1 MQSFIAQHCFDAV
14 FNIKILPDGS
24 YTIPHSDEYMDTL
37 KECRLVELKLVC
49 EALGIKSKGK
59 KNEIIEKIDRLIQNS
74 DKHLETTRLSSL
86 CFIIRALMSAGLG
99 ARKSCEE
106 YFKTMIPSARD
117 LQNVINALQSTA
129 PMKIIVFLATVYYN
143 AHTRPFNIDNIVMY
157 GNLTFL
163 EQAKVQ
169 HLRLFR
175 YGFFKNYSSQ
185 CKQYSYFK
193 EDSPS
198 FAAFRIPSLS
208 HIYANT
214 NVSEQSYI
222 EPLPYLQ
229 LDPSINT
236 HMYANSLVP
245 LSYDDKHYM
254 RQQRNETQAPQVWGS
269 LPSHSVSLPTSANIL
284 QKPNS
289 SPYQSPDTKKM
300 MDEYKFVQSYFF
312 MNARLL
318 KQGILPKTGYKTTTL
333 LKFQLTE
340 SDIQRIT
347 ASSLSKGYSYD
358 VLLYCGSFTNTIQP
372 REFVKFPSP
381 IEIKINN
388 VHITDYIRGIKDK
401 PETAQAARL
410 TDNLILDTQKE
421 NVVQITF
428 IRTLTPYVCKV
439 YLAKSFDG
447 LQLFKKSISIKEHI
461 PKNVTIRKVQEI
473 LQEDDDEL
481 QMETM
486 KMSLQCP
493 ISYMKMKH
501 PIRSLACHHI
511 QCFDAQWFLEAQKQ
525 VPIWEC
531 PVCQKKV
538 NIMDLRLCDYTM
550 EILENCKNEYDDQ
563 VEITKA
569 GTYKYIEGE
578 KDLSESEEDEPNPS
592 RSNTVDSYK
601 FQPTKKN
608 ELEPEVI
615 NLISDDEEVPST
627 ITDTP
632 MYTLPPTA
640 LISAPVLPTAE
651 SEEHI
656 GNVADEDEEMPSLR
670 NDGRDLTMTLA
681 KHHLLP
687 ELNSQVTPTGNP
699 SSSTEPSCGLMPQKR
714 RASIQQQPDDFVD
727 LTSD

>member
-1 MQSFIAQHCFDAV
+1 MQSFDQEHCFDV
-14 FNIKILPDGS
+14 IFNMKILPDGS
-24 YTIPHSDEYMDTL
+24 FTIPHSNEYMNML
-37 KECRLVELKLVC
+37 KQCRLSELKMVC

-74 DKHLETTRLSSL
+74 HNHLETTRLSSL
-86 CFIIRALMSAGLG
+86 CFIIRALMNAALG
-99 ARKSCEE
+99 AKKFSEV

-117 LQNVINALQSTA
+117 LQNVINALQTTTSI
-129 PMKIIVFLATVYYN
+129 KIIVFLATLYYN
-143 AHTRPFNIDNIVMY
+143 AYTRPFNIDNIPMY

-163 EQAKVQ
+163 EQAKIQ

-175 YGFFKNYSSQ
+175 YGFFRNYSRQ

-198 FAAFRIPSLS
+198 FAVFRIGSLH
-208 HIYANT
+208 HIHANS
-214 NVSEQSYI
+214 NVPEQIYI
-222 EPLPYLQ
+222 EPVPHLQ

-236 HMYANSLVP
+236 PKFTDTFVP
-245 LSYDDKHYM
+245 LTYDDKQYM
-254 RQQRNETQAPQVWGS
+254 REQRNERQVSQVWGGQ
-269 LPSHSVSLPTSANIL
+269 PSYTANIQTDNNIL
-284 QKPNS
+284 QKPTS
-289 SPYQSPDTKKM
+289 SPYESPDTKKM

-312 MNARLL
+312 MNSRLL

-340 SDIQRIT
+340 PDIQRIK

-372 REFVKFPSP
+372 REFLKFPSP

-410 TDNLILDTQKE
+410 TDNLILDPQKE

-493 ISYMKMKH
+493 ISYMKMKY

-525 VPIWEC
+525 VPLWEC

-569 GTYKYIEGE
+569 GSYKYIEGE
-578 KDLSESEEDEPNPS
+578 RDMSDSEEDEPNAS
-592 RSNTVDSYK
+592 KSNTVDSYE
-601 FQPTKKN
+601 FQTTKKN

-615 NLISDDEEVPST
+615 NLISDDEEVPN
-627 ITDTP
+627 ITTNPPLITLTP
-632 MYTLPPTA
+632 IAPMTV
-640 LISAPVLPTAE
+640 PVLSTAE
-651 SEEHI
+651 SDEHI
-656 GNVADEDEEMPSLR
+656 GNVADDDEMPSLR

-687 ELNSQVTPTGNP
+687 QLNSQLTPTENA
-699 SSSTEPSCGLMPQKR
+699 SSSVEPTHSLMPQKR
-714 RASIQQQPDDFVD
+714 KASIHQQPDDFVD

>member
-1 MQSFIAQHCFDAV
+1 MQSFIDEHCFDV
-14 FNIKILPDGS
+14 IFNIKILPNGL
-24 YTIPHSDEYMDTL
+24 YTIPHTNEYIEML
-37 KECRLVELKLVC
+37 QSCRIAELKLVC
-49 EALGIKSKGK
+49 EALGIKCKGK

-74 DKHLETTRLSSL
+74 DKHLETTKLSSL
-86 CFIIRALMSAGLG
+86 CFIIRALMNAALG
-99 ARKSCEE
+99 AKKSSEE
-106 YFKTMIPSARD
+106 YFQTMIPSARD
-117 LQNVINALQSTA
+117 LQNVMNALQSTTSV
-129 PMKIIVFLATVYYN
+129 KIIVFLATVYYN
-143 AHTRPFNIDNIVMY
+143 AHTRPFNIDNIAMY

-163 EQAKVQ
+163 EQAKIQ

-175 YGFFKNYSSQ
+175 YGFFRNYSRQ

-198 FAAFRIPSLS
+198 FAAFRIESLN

-229 LDPSINT
+229 LDPTINT
-236 HMYANSLVP
+236 HKYSNTFVP
-245 LSYDDKHYM
+245 LSNDDKQFM
-254 RQQRNETQAPQVWGS
+254 RQQRNETQVSQVWGGH
-269 LPSHSVSLPTSANIL
+269 PSFNINMLTNANTL
-284 QKPNS
+284 QKSNS

-300 MDEYKFVQSYFF
+300 MDEYKFIQSYFF
-312 MNARLL
+312 MNSRLL

-340 SDIQRIT
+340 PDIQRIK
-347 ASSLSKGYSYD
+347 ASSISKGYSYD

-410 TDNLILDTQKE
+410 TDNLILHPQKE

-493 ISYMKMKH
+493 ISYMKMKY
-501 PIRSLACHHI
+501 PIRSIACHHI

-569 GTYKYIEGE
+569 GSYKYIEGE
-578 KDLSESEEDEPNPS
+578 RDMSESEEDEPNPS

-601 FQPTKKN
+601 FQTTKKN

-615 NLISDDEEVPST
+615 NLISDDEEIPN
-627 ITDTP
+627 INTDTP

-640 LISAPVLPTAE
+640 LMAAPVLPTAE

-656 GNVADEDEEMPSLR
+656 GNVVEDDDEMPSLR

-699 SSSTEPSCGLMPQKR
+699 SSSVEPNHGSMPQKR
-714 RASIQQQPDDFVD
+714 KASIQQQPDDFVD